1 MAHFK
6 QIFLDPVT
14 FVIYVMTHCKAIC
27 LDPVTFVTYVMA
39 HCKTTCLDPVTF
51 VIFIYCTLLATFV
64 DGLLFVWMF
73 SGWLGVKYWLPAVQ
87 QTTILPL
94 GGVSFTRQ
102 EAHYCVP
109 SKERVV
115 YFIRHNQLLKMM
127 IVSYFVAYLL
137 IVLFNV
143 QYLNPQKYY
152 IFILI
157 FYVDHYLCFFL
168 CFYYYNVFFVCFS

>member
-1 MAHFK
+1 MVCGGPLQGNMFDPVTLVTYVMAHFK

-127 IVSYFVAYLL
+127 IMSYFVPYLL

-143 QYLNPQKYY
+143 Q
-152 IFILI
+152 
-157 FYVDHYLCFFL
+157 
-168 CFYYYNVFFVCFS
+168 

>member
-1 MAHFK
+1 MLRPGDIRNVCDGPL
-6 QIFLDPVT
+6 Q
-14 FVIYVMTHCKAIC
+14 AIC
-27 LDPVTFVTYVMA
+27 LDS
-39 HCKTTCLDPVTF
+39 VTF

-94 GGVSFTRQ
+94 GGVPFTRQ

-143 QYLNPQKYY
+143 QYLNPKKYY